1 VGRREYASVLLD
13 ARPYPRIA
21 LPRQGPTGRA
31 MSTIDEVMSWQGKTM
46 VDADGDKIGTIEAI
60 YPVIIVAASP
70 PRT

>member
-1 VGRREYASVLLD
+1 
-13 ARPYPRIA
+13 
-21 LPRQGPTGRA
+21 